1 MELKSFA
8 WFIYILLTLLA
19 LVIICFIIMFTIKCL
34 QTCVHNR
41 TSLCCIKRSRTSSQ
55 SNANTNNNIQTVQ
68 INNNISNRLSDTYSS
83 VSSTNTNSNIEY
95 EESDEFTNSNRQTD
109 NIHDNFAFI
118 SDYDISNNN
127 SNHHSKAKTIS
138 SIIINRKYD
147 DPSRLNNIR
156 TISSC
161 IDQACC
167 SINIPNRVFTF
178 QNDELDDNQSFQIDL
193 NLKNNNNN
201 SNSNKVKKINNDN
214 NNNEEE
220 NSIISNLDLN
230 SDEIPPKYSEIITG
244 E

>member
-8 WFIYILLTLLA
+8 WCIYILLTLLA

-34 QTCVHNR
+34 QTCVVHNR
-41 TSLCCIKRSRTSSQ
+41 ASLCCIKRRRTSSQ
-55 SNANTNNNIQTVQ
+55 TNTNTNIQTVQ
-68 INNNISNRLSDTYSS
+68 INNNNNISGNNRLSDTYSS

-118 SDYDISNNN
+118 SDYDLSNNN
-127 SNHHSKAKTIS
+127 NHHSKAKTIS

-201 SNSNKVKKINNDN
+201 NNNKVKKIN